1 MIKSKQVERIATKIQ
16 ESLQL
21 WETISG
27 NVENKQEYEI
37 KQFPKMYHPTE
48 ESIKIPIY
56 TDGTK
61 IIITIEKTAPYTIE
75 NVEDKIYTNSENEL
89 KEIDSDPDG
98 IEKLFVEMSAQQVY
112 DKYIKP
118 LRDNPDYTLPET
130 GAMLFYAKKH
140 PEGYDIDK
148 IIFTSF
154 LEENYCISL
163 IESVMDSEEF
173 AGWPFGR

>member
-1 MIKSKQVERIATKIQ
+1 MENKSKQVERIATKIQ

-48 ESIKIPIY
+48 ELIKIPIY

-89 KEIDSDPDG
+89 KEIDSDTDV
-98 IEKLFVEMSAQQVY
+98 F
-112 DKYIKP
+112 D
-118 LRDNPDYTLPET
+118 
-130 GAMLFYAKKH
+130 
-140 PEGYDIDK
+140 
-148 IIFTSF
+148 
-154 LEENYCISL
+154 
-163 IESVMDSEEF
+163 
-173 AGWPFGR
+173 

>member
-1 MIKSKQVERIATKIQ
+1 MENKSKQVERIATKIQ

-21 WETISG
+21 WETIGG

-37 KQFPKMYHPTE
+37 KQFPKMYHPTGE
-48 ESIKIPIY
+48 LVKIPIY

-61 IIITIEKTAPYTIE
+61 IVITIEKVDPYTIE
-75 NVEDKIYTNSENEL
+75 NTEDKIYTNSENKL
-89 KEIDSDPDG
+89 KEIDSDTDG

-140 PEGYDIDK
+140 PEGYNIDK
-148 IIFTSF
+148 ITFTS
-154 LEENYCISL
+154 LDKNYCIST